1 VAGKQVVTAEPIRGW
16 LFFLIIAAALLFV
29 PLPAWVVDEY
39 YARGIFPTLQ
49 SWLTTATN
57 VIPFAL
63 LDVLFIVAIYF
74 LLRGV
79 MHFFSVAKHV
89 GVMDALWEVTK
100 RLIRVAAV
108 VTIVF
113 MWFWGFNYRRL
124 PLDTILPAGP
134 TNPTPQMLEA
144 TISDANVLATKLRG
158 SSTSA
163 DLTFQE
169 VARQL
174 REPMNTALHQLNR
187 TPLVTPGRPKFSLV
201 LTPFFTWTGVDGMIN
216 PLALESIVHP
226 DLLPFE
232 RPFVLGHEWAH
243 LAGHADEAEASA
255 VGWLACMQGNSTL
268 AYSASLY
275 LIMEAGA
282 ALPGDARHEAMVRLD
297 PGVKSD
303 LDAIADRLKREQ
315 PTMQWAASRV
325 YDGLLRVNLVSDGSR
340 SYGRALSLILSQP
353 IKDALS
359 TYRPGHVK

>member
-1 VAGKQVVTAEPIRGW
+1 MAGKTVVKAEPIRGW
-16 LFFLIIAAALLFV
+16 LFFLLLAALFVFV
-29 PLPAWVVDEY
+29 PLPPWLIDEY
-39 YARGIFPTLQ
+39 YSRGIYPTLQ

-57 VIPFAL
+57 LIPFAL

-74 LLRGV
+74 VLKNVL
-79 MHFFSVAKHV
+79 HFFSVMRHV
-89 GVMDALWEVTK
+89 GVMDALWEGVK
-100 RLIRVAAV
+100 RLARFAAV

-124 PLDTILPAGP
+124 PLDTILSNV
-134 TNPTPQMLEA
+134 TQPTPQMIEA
-144 TISDANVLATKLRG
+144 TISDANVLATKLR
-158 SSTSA
+158 STSTSA
-163 DLTFQE
+163 DLSFQE
-169 VARQL
+169 VAKQL
-174 REPMNTALHQLNR
+174 REPMNIALKQLNR
-187 TPLVTPGRPKFSLV
+187 VPLATPSRPKYSLIA
-201 LTPFFTWTGVDGMIN
+201 TPFFTWTGVDGMVN

-268 AYSASLY
+268 AYSATLY

-282 ALPGDARHEAMVRLD
+282 ALPGQARQDAMARLD

-315 PTMQWAASRV
+315 PTMQWAVSRV
-325 YDGLLRVNLVSDGSR
+325 YDGYLRVNRVSDGAR
-340 SYGRALSLILSQP
+340 SYSRAISLILSPP